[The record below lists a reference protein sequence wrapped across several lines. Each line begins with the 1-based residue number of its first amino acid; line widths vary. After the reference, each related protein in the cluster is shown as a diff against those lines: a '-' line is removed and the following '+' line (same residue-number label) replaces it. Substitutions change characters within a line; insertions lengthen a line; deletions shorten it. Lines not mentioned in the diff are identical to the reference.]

1 MSRFIELH
9 WLPSGKTEAIPT
21 IQNMDEISRV
31 YQKGDNAVL
40 IWKSSA
46 GVSSELGFRV
56 TESYEEVKRMLMGG
70 EAQKVP
76 WEAD

>member
-9 WLPSGKTEAIPT
+9 WLPWGKDEAILT

-31 YQKGDNAVL
+31 YQKGDKAV
-40 IWKSSA
+40 IMWKQSA
-46 GVSSELGFRV
+46 GVTSELGFQV
-56 TESYEEVKRMLMGG
+56 TESYEEVKRMLIGG